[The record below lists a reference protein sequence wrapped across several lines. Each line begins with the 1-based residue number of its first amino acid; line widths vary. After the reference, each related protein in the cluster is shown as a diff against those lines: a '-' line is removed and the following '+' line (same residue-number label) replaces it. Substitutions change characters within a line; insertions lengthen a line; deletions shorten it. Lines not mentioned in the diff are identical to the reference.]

1 VDSQLQGL
9 LAGRRIGG
17 FAGDVGADARRRAR
31 LNATTGVAKPASAEG
46 VVAGLL
52 VRARILVLLGFCAAC
67 AGPAAAPPRAL
78 PQQAAAERTAARPIA
93 AEAEVVQ
100 DPAPVPAV
108 TTYGPELLL
117 PQSSNDDA
125 EVARVGDVVLK
136 KSHAFTRLQTAHP
149 KLALDA
155 IDLLVFD
162 VLVAKHAQEFG
173 IRVDAARVEA
183 LAAAEEKQVRQ
194 QVASEL
200 GTEIDLET
208 YVWRLMGM
216 PLRDWQAT
224 LRVRTAQRLYQGYV
238 IRYLALREDRVQVR
252 FLVHK
257 DKKIAEEVVEKV
269 RAGADF
275 ATLALRWSE
284 DSSRRDGGLLPAFG
298 PGFKH
303 PVAEVAFLLKEGEVS
318 APFEAKYGDGQRWF
332 AVYCLDRV
340 PGRALSFAEVRD
352 EIDKDLV
359 DRPLSPLET
368 NAYTI
373 RWRGQHDA
381 K

>member
-1 VDSQLQGL
+1 MPGNEVDAQLQGL
-9 LAGRRIGG
+9 LTGRRGTRG
-17 FAGDVGADARRRAR
+17 STATSHPNARSGAVARSVGEKGPAEQR
-31 LNATTGVAKPASAEG
+31 LAA
-46 VVAGLL
+46 L
-52 VRARILVLLGFCAAC
+52 VLVLLGAC
-67 AGPAAAPPRAL
+67 AGSARSPAALPRDAST
-78 PQQAAAERTAARPIA
+78 QRTAAPVA
-93 AEAEVVQ
+93 ATPTPVRQ
-100 DPAPVPAV
+100 DPTPVAP
-108 TTYGPELLL
+108 TTAFGPEVLL
-117 PQSSNDDA
+117 PRATEGDT

-136 KSHAFTRLQTAHP
+136 KSDAFTRLQTAHP

-173 IRVDAARVEA
+173 IRVDAARVEE

-200 GTEIDLET
+200 GADVDLET

-216 PLRDWQAT
+216 PLRDWQST
-224 LRVRTAQRLYQGYV
+224 LRIRTAQRLYQGYV

-257 DKKIAEEVVEKV
+257 DKKVAQEVVDKV

-284 DSSRRDGGLLPAFG
+284 DPSRRDGGLLPAFG

-303 PVAEVAFLLKEGEVS
+303 PVAEVAFTLQRGEVS
-318 APFEAKYGDGQRWF
+318 APFEASFGDGKRWF

-340 PGRALSFAEVRD
+340 PGRAVTFAAVRD
-352 EIDKDLV
+352 EIDKDLA

-373 RWRGQHDA
+373 RWRGQSDV